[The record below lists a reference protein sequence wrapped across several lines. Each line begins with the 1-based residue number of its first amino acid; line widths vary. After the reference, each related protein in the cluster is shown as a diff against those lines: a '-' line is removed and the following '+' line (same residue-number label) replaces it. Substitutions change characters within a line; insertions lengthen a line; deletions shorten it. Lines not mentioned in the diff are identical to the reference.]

1 MDPTK
6 QRGAR
11 AGTDP
16 VSGGVTLSPSA
27 SIEVAFRRLRGVY
40 WWALG
45 LALGLHLLLLIAL
58 ITGSPQGESIP
69 EPAKVKFFTRRDP
82 TLTKPLELRKV
93 PQPQRQ
99 LVRRQLQPTAA
110 RMDQVRATAAFDTRD
125 LILNQPSP
133 AAGLANPSL
142 LIPGQSS
149 GPELPA
155 ALGMA
160 GVPPIART
168 TEQHIDLGLEMLDIN
183 SMDTGRYRAMV
194 IQDPKDRQSLKG
206 FVKLSQVMSA
216 RAVSTGTVGW
226 GSVNVRQVDALR
238 DAVNEYTGLQA
249 DFIGS
254 ISYDD
259 DRLLGVPVIIP
270 QGLPNESEMAQLA
283 RYSLAGGFVIG
294 DTWESEEGR
303 LFWAIWGEALEKHGG
318 LVQGRDFWN
327 ARLPDDHPL
336 FTSFFDILGG
346 MTAGYPPSLGF
357 KSELN
362 KWNYLMGYFV
372 NGRLAGVSSCTE
384 WGWMKQRYGGDS
396 TRQLQVAVNIIIY
409 ALTQEGSMTQRL
421 MQMVK

>member
-1 MDPTK
+1 M
-6 QRGAR
+6 
-11 AGTDP
+11 
-16 VSGGVTLSPSA
+16 LSSTPL
-27 SIEVAFRRLRGVY
+27 EVGLRRLRRVY
-40 WWALG
+40 WWSLG
-45 LALGLHLLLLIAL
+45 LALGLHLILLLTLVI
-58 ITGSPQGESIP
+58 GSSPRGESIP

-93 PQPQRQ
+93 PQPRRQ
-99 LVRRQLQPTAA
+99 LVRRQLQPSPA
-110 RMDQVRATAAFDTRD
+110 RMDQVRATAAFDTRS
-125 LILNQPSP
+125 LVANRPSP
-133 AAGLANPSL
+133 TTGLLDPTPLYAGQ
-142 LIPGQSS
+142 PG
-149 GPELPA
+149 GLPPG
-155 ALGMA
+155 LGMA
-160 GVPPIART
+160 GVSQIART
-168 TEQHIDLGLEMLDIN
+168 AEQHIDLGLEMLDIN

-194 IQDPKDRQSLKG
+194 IQDPTDRQSLKG

-216 RAVSTGTVGW
+216 RSVSAGTVGW

-259 DRLLGVPVIIP
+259 ERLLEVPVIIP
-270 QGLPNESEMAQLA
+270 QGIPNESEMAQLA
-283 RYSLAGGFVIG
+283 RYLLEGGFVIG
-294 DTWESEEGR
+294 DTWESDEGR

-336 FTSFFDILGG
+336 FTSFFDIRGG
-346 MTAGYPPSLGF
+346 MTTGYPPSLGSKF
-357 KSELN
+357 ELN
-362 KWNYLMGYFV
+362 KWNYLMGYYIK
-372 NGRLAGVSSCTE
+372 GRLAGVSSCTE

-396 TRQLQVAVNIIIY
+396 TRQLQMAVNIIIY